1 MLNIKLHNGKIV
13 QTMTGKMKVEDL
25 VTILLALSTG
35 ELYEQLILKLEESVE
50 EDTFNQIK
58 HDIIKRNKIG
68 EQVLLHQAATP
79 LSKKSSE

>member
-1 MLNIKLHNGKIV
+1 MLNIKIHNGKII
-13 QTMTGKMKVEDL
+13 QTMRGKMKAEDL

-35 ELYEQLILKLEESVE
+35 ELYEQLILKLEEAVDE
-50 EDTFNQIK
+50 NTFNQIK